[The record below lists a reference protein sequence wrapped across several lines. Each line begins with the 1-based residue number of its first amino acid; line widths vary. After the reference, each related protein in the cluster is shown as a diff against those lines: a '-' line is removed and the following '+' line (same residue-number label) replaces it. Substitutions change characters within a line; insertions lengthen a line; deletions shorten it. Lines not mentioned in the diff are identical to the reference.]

1 MSQSEKQREKN
12 TQRVYQKVAVS
23 TNDDKN
29 GAGNRVKK
37 AKNIPGYRLI
47 NKIKSRSIELGVQDR
62 YITDIIGV
70 TPIYW
75 YSIANGHR
83 KISALSKDKLEKIAQ
98 FLNIPTVQAMSLADV
113 LNHEDF
119 FLGSLEAQLDISIE
133 QMRNDPAWMC
143 WAPSDEEWSK
153 LSVGTR
159 TGVVM
164 LYETVYQ
171 KMLLRRAEI
180 ENPELKEKIEEFLEK
195 AEVPESK

>member
-1 MSQSEKQREKN
+1 M
-12 TQRVYQKVAVS
+12 
-23 TNDDKN
+23 
-29 GAGNRVKK
+29 
-37 AKNIPGYRLI
+37 
-47 NKIKSRSIELGVQDR
+47 GVQDR
-62 YITDIIGV
+62 YIADIIGV

-180 ENPELKEKIEEFLEK
+180 ENPELKEKIEEFLEN
-195 AEVPESK
+195 AEIQDVK

>member
-12 TQRVYQKVAVS
+12 SQHVYQKVAVN

-37 AKNIPGYRLI
+37 AKSIPGYRLI

-62 YITDIIGV
+62 YIADIIGV

-83 KISALSKDKLEKIAQ
+83 KISALSKDKLEKIAL

-113 LNHEDF
+113 LDHKDF
-119 FLGSLEAQLDISIE
+119 FLGNLEGQLDISIE

-143 WAPSDEEWSK
+143 WAPTDEEWA
-153 LSVGTR
+153 LMSVGTR
-159 TGVVM
+159 TGIVM

-180 ENPELKEKIEEFLEK
+180 ENPELKEKMEKFLEEANIETDK
-195 AEVPESK
+195 

>member
-12 TQRVYQKVAVS
+12 TQRVYQKVAVN
-23 TNDDKN
+23 TIDDKN

-37 AKNIPGYRLI
+37 AKSIPGYRLI
-47 NKIKSRSIELGVQDR
+47 NKIKSRSIELGGQDR
-62 YITDIIGV
+62 YIADIIGG
-70 TPIYW
+70 TPVYW

-143 WAPSDEEWSK
+143 WAPTDEEWSK

-180 ENPELKEKIEEFLEK
+180 ENPELKEKIEKYLDEI
-195 AEVPESK
+195 